1 MNDTQN
7 IVFVACEQFDSL
19 FLDVNT
25 RNELYFDNLVNI
37 NEIQACKFYNSKF
50 YILANRVERQRGIYL
65 IEVDENDIEQNVLTK
80 DKIKYIFKDPNYL
93 NISDA
98 DINILGNQNEGSVD
112 SSLLSYSEQD
122 QQLVVS
128 YKSIY
133 VNTYTVIVIKVSSAE
148 EEKEKDSHCR
158 SSRIVFLHESLHI
171 WESQV
176 KGYLLTSHDFI
187 ILTQDGIKALSL
199 ARSSCKKTIKD
210 CYQNEVVLHSLQ
222 ECMYLKIAET
232 NHLMMNY
239 SLDQSETK
247 IQILDS
253 FDAKKKQKAV

>member
-112 SSLLSYSEQD
+112 SSLLSYSE
-122 QQLVVS
+122 
-128 YKSIY
+128 
-133 VNTYTVIVIKVSSAE
+133 
-148 EEKEKDSHCR
+148 
-158 SSRIVFLHESLHI
+158 
-171 WESQV
+171 
-176 KGYLLTSHDFI
+176 
-187 ILTQDGIKALSL
+187 
-199 ARSSCKKTIKD
+199 
-210 CYQNEVVLHSLQ
+210 
-222 ECMYLKIAET
+222 
-232 NHLMMNY
+232 
-239 SLDQSETK
+239 
-247 IQILDS
+247 
-253 FDAKKKQKAV
+253 